1 MAIAW
6 NTRTQVASGGVGSY
20 AHDSSSDY
28 TFRIYATASRTG
40 ATASI
45 LIEYTAIANNTYAG
59 YEDYSGPEEY
69 LYVDNTQRSHK
80 QISAIWPRY
89 QEQTLA
95 TYTKTL
101 TADAEGKFAST
112 TVRGVWVR
120 NGSSGYAPKDL
131 TISGTVELSD
141 LPSYTVQFNSNGG
154 SGTIANATKYD
165 GIGLVLPSSG
175 FTKTGY
181 HMTAWRKGSTSGTA
195 YALGGTYSDNEAT
208 TMYAIWTINT
218 YSVRFNA
225 NGGSGSMSN
234 ESFTYGETK
243 ALTSNAFTR
252 QGYAFKGWATSA
264 SGDVVYTDG
273 ESVSNLTGEDGVIVD
288 LYAVWAK
295 SGMRVKYNG
304 SWKDGEVY
312 AKVNGE
318 WKSGQVYA
326 KDGTW
331 KEGS

>member
-1 MAIAW
+1 MSVPW
-6 NTRTQVASGGVGSY
+6 NTRTQIGSATVGSY
-20 AHDSSSDY
+20 NHSGDDY
-28 TFRIYATASRTG
+28 TFRIYATATRSGRN
-40 ATASI
+40 ASVVF
-45 LIEYTAIANNTYAG
+45 EYTITLNNGYAG
-59 YEDYSGPEEY
+59 WEGYTSSTPYWTFSSDG
-69 LYVDNTQRSHK
+69 TQRDSGSVPTQTSSGTLK
-80 QISAIWPRY
+80 TYTQNISADDDG
-89 QEQTLA
+89 T
-95 TYTKTL
+95 
-101 TADAEGKFAST
+101 FALISASAVWHDIGYGWVAKSN
-112 TVRGVWVR
+112 TVS
-120 NGSSGYAPKDL
+120 GS
-131 TISGTVELSD
+131 VQ
-141 LPSYTVQFNSNGG
+141 LPSLPTYTVQFNSNGG

-195 YALGGTYSDNEAT
+195 YALGGTYTDNEAT

-252 QGYAFKGWATSA
+252 QGYVFKGWATSP
-264 SGDVVYTDG
+264 SGSVVYTDG

-295 SGMRVKYNG
+295 GGMRVKYNG
-304 SWKDGEVY
+304 EWKDGEVY

-326 KDGTW
+326 KNNGTW
-331 KEGS
+331 KEGN